1 MKTSLF
7 SVTALIFALTLTACG
22 GDQAPAED
30 KADDKAA
37 STTTAPA
44 TTKEETKPDAAATPQ
59 TPAEETKPDTTPAP
73 PTSETSTETKA
84 VAAADS
90 TPLEESKPATTP
102 EPPAP
107 SSAPAPTAA
116 NAAPQSTTTA
126 AVDGEKVYNGLCQ
139 TCHNAGVAGAPKLT
153 DKAAWA
159 PRLATGVEALYATSI
174 SGKGAMPP
182 KGGNPALTDAEIKAA
197 VDYMVSKVK

>member
-1 MKTSLF
+1 MKTALL
-7 SVTALIFALTLTACG
+7 SVSALIFALTLTACG
-22 GDQAPAED
+22 SDEAPEENKAED
-30 KADDKAA
+30 KAA
-37 STTTAPA
+37 SSTAAPA
-44 TTKEETKPDAAATPQ
+44 ATKEETKPNTAP
-59 TPAEETKPDTTPAP
+59 PAP
-73 PTSETSTETKA
+73 PTSETSTETKTA
-84 VAAADS
+84 AAADS
-90 TPLEESKPATTP
+90 TKLEETKPATTP

-107 SSAPAPTAA
+107 SSAPAPTTA

-159 PRLATGVEALYATSI
+159 PRLATGADALYATSI
-174 SGKGAMPP
+174 NGKGAMPP

-197 VDYMVSKVK
+197 VDYMISKVK

>member
-1 MKTSLF
+1 MKTSLL
-7 SVTALIFALTLTACG
+7 SVSALIFALTLTACG
-22 GDQAPAED
+22 SDEAPEED
-30 KADDKAA
+30 KAAT
-37 STTTAPA
+37 STAAPA
-44 TTKEETKPDAAATPQ
+44 APAATKEETKPDTAP
-59 TPAEETKPDTTPAP
+59 PAP
-73 PTSETSTETKA
+73 PTSETSTATKP

-90 TPLEESKPATTP
+90 TKLEESKPATTP
-102 EPPAP
+102 VPPAP

-159 PRLATGVEALYATSI
+159 PRLATGMDALYTTSI
-174 SGKGAMPP
+174 NGKGAMPP
-182 KGGNPALTDAEIKAA
+182 KGGNPALSDAEVKAA
-197 VDYMVSKVK
+197 VDYMVSKAK